1 MSTLQKILSRAASQ
15 PATIVLSEGTDPR
28 IVEAGVR
35 AAKDRIAEI
44 ILVGPERTVSE
55 LVTQNSGTLSNHLQ
69 ILDPVTSDVAPEL
82 AEALVSTR
90 SHKGMTE
97 EKAESAILDP
107 LVFAAMLVQTG
118 KADGTVGGAINSTA
132 DVVRAALQL
141 IGVAPGAKTVSSF
154 FLMEMSEAHHQ
165 RQETFA
171 FSDCALVID
180 PSAEEMA
187 EIAIATADNFVSMV
201 GVEPRVAMLSFSSKG
216 SGRHSEVTK
225 VVNATE
231 IAKSQRSDLLI
242 DGELQ
247 FDAAF
252 APTVG
257 ASKAPNSDVA
267 GYANVYIFPNI
278 NAGNIGYK
286 IAQRIGGALAIG
298 PILQG
303 LNRPA
308 NDLSRGCTADDA
320 YHLIAVTAVQA
331 Q

>member
-1 MSTLQKILSRAASQ
+1 
-15 PATIVLSEGTDPR
+15 
-28 IVEAGVR
+28 
-35 AAKDRIAEI
+35 
-44 ILVGPERTVSE
+44 
-55 LVTQNSGTLSNHLQ
+55 
-69 ILDPVTSDVAPEL
+69 
-82 AEALVSTR
+82 
-90 SHKGMTE
+90 
-97 EKAESAILDP
+97 
-107 LVFAAMLVQTG
+107 
-118 KADGTVGGAINSTA
+118 
-132 DVVRAALQL
+132 
-141 IGVAPGAKTVSSF
+141 
-154 FLMEMSEAHHQ
+154 
-165 RQETFA
+165 
-171 FSDCALVID
+171 
-180 PSAEEMA
+180 MA
-187 EIAIATADNFVSMV
+187 EIAIAPADNFVSMV

-216 SGRHSEVTK
+216 SARHSEVTK

-278 NAGNIGYK
+278 SAGNIGYK